1 MPPIEWKKTSVDD
14 ISDKGLLSK
23 YKKNSY
29 HSTSKKKKKKE
40 EMCRQYKHFSPKED
54 IQMTL
59 KRCTTSLCTRA
70 DI

>member
-29 HSTSKKKKKKE
+29 HSTSKKKKRKK
-40 EMCRQYKHFSPKED
+40 CADNINIFPPKK
-54 IQMTL
+54 TY
-59 KRCTTSLCTRA
+59 R
-70 DI
+70 